1 MAPTTPSAP
10 TTAAKNNALPRTCG
24 PISLVAALRRFGIE
38 QSVDAIWPAVT
49 RKDPFGTRA
58 ARSYLL
64 AALART
70 CQLDAAVLQCQPER
84 AWQAIRTCH
93 DADLTVVLNHRAYR
107 APDEGHFTLL
117 AAIDDATITVDDPF
131 LGKNKQIDR
140 QSFLK
145 LWQPNRETSGHILIA
160 IDTPKTDRT
169 EATPQSIT
177 TCPRCAAPIT
187 LAPNRLFEPTDWN
200 PNGLWRRFFCLGC
213 DASFSSR

>member
-1 MAPTTPSAP
+1 MATTTPSAP
-10 TTAAKNNALPRTCG
+10 TTAAKDNALPRSCG

-93 DADLTVVLNHRAYR
+93 DADITVVLNHRAYR

-140 QSFLK
+140 QRFLK
-145 LWQPNRETSGHILIA
+145 LWQPNRETAGHVLIA
-160 IDTPKTDRT
+160 IDNPTTGQAE
-169 EATPQSIT
+169 EASEDTT

-187 LAPNRLFEPTDWN
+187 LAPNRLFEPTEWN
-200 PNGLWRRFFCLGC
+200 PNGLWQRFFCLGC
-213 DASFSSR
+213 DASFSPR